1 MKTELIFILGA
12 VACTALGDTPPK
24 PATANPVSLPLS
36 FEANRGQTDPAVK
49 FLSRGNGYALFLTRD
64 SAVFKLHSFQQSE
77 SPAVVR
83 MKLAGANRDARVSG
97 ADALPGSA
105 NYFMGSDPNK
115 WVHGVSTFGR
125 VNYQQ
130 IYPGI
135 DLVYYGTER
144 QLEYDFVVAPGA
156 DPKQIGLEFADARP
170 TLGPDGKF
178 DAHASM
184 ARRSPFASRW
194 SIKPSRAR
202 RE

>member
-1 MKTELIFILGA
+1 MKTELISLLLA
-12 VACTALGDTPPK
+12 VAGTALGDTPPK
-24 PATANPVSLPLS
+24 PATVNTLSLPLS
-36 FEANRGQTDPAVK
+36 FEANQGQTDPSVK

-64 SAVFKLHSFQQSE
+64 SAVFKLRSFQQSE

-97 ADALPGSA
+97 ADALPGSV

-115 WVHGVSTFGR
+115 WVHGVCTFGR

-144 QLEYDFVVAPGA
+144 NSNTIL
-156 DPKQIGLEFADARP
+156 
-170 TLGPDGKF
+170 
-178 DAHASM
+178 S
-184 ARRSPFASRW
+184 
-194 SIKPSRAR
+194 
-202 RE
+202 